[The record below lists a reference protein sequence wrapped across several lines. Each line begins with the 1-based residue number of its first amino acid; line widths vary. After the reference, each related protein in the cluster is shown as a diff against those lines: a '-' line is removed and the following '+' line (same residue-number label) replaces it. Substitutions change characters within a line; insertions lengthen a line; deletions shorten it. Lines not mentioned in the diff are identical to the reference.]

1 MIVFI
6 LALELLCYSGNF
18 LSGIIA
24 RNIHRMKHKTKINK
38 MFLGYFIIDCV
49 IGLINTFFLFKLY
62 RERLEKH
69 EVISICICICIML
82 ADCSV
87 QSWSGYQTEILTF
100 KWRFHPALEA
110 KKSIYI
116 LFKICWCWGSGA
128 KLSLFLVQLVNLGT
142 AETTV

>member
-1 MIVFI
+1 MINLGYKMNVFI

-24 RNIHRMKHKTKINK
+24 RNIYRMTHKTKINK

-69 EVISICICICIML
+69 EVISICICISMYY
-82 ADCSV
+82 V
-87 QSWSGYQTEILTF
+87 GG
-100 KWRFHPALEA
+100 
-110 KKSIYI
+110 
-116 LFKICWCWGSGA
+116 LFS
-128 KLSLFLVQLVNLGT
+128 
-142 AETTV
+142 TVVIRVSNRNIDF